1 MKIVKMTKKG
11 FSLLEILLVLAIAA
25 TLVIGAF
32 IIYPKARDNA
42 NANTLF
48 NEIGM
53 IRAAVQELYGSRPG
67 YLGLNNQV
75 LRDSNLLPK
84 SMYSPNGQ
92 FMSHAGNNISLSV
105 PWNTSYSIQ
114 ISNVS
119 NATCIKLVKNL
130 YNGMKGVNTVQIN
143 NTGYSDYS
151 TDMNMQTISNACSRN
166 DYGTTTP
173 DNNFVSIQFSN

>member
-1 MKIVKMTKKG
+1 MKIVKITKKG